1 MHLTNFD
8 LDNYLKELETIVNMD
23 SGSSYPEGVAKVAD
37 FFIKKYKELG
47 CYTDKVN
54 LSPRI
59 GPALGLNKHT
69 DGLTFYWWDMDT
81 VFPKVQPLK
90 DPFGSRTALPMARS
104 GRHEGRPLSA
114 YYVIKNGC
122 RKKS

>member
-59 GPALGLNKHT
+59 GPLSFESIVVNVH
-69 DGLTFYWWDMDT
+69 DD
-81 VFPKVQPLK
+81 LK
-90 DPFGSRTALPMARS
+90 ILRS
-104 GRHEGRPLSA
+104 DFFQGFLSA
-114 YYVIKNGC
+114 SCRHFHRIYVIFHDM
-122 RKKS
+122 

>member
-59 GPALGLNKHT
+59 GPC
-69 DGLTFYWWDMDT
+69 
-81 VFPKVQPLK
+81 V
-90 DPFGSRTALPMARS
+90 RS
-104 GRHEGRPLSA
+104 
-114 YYVIKNGC
+114 
-122 RKKS
+122 